1 MLDESN
7 IREHIDEIE
16 NGTLSYL
23 DELSMDFL
31 REFKD
36 RIDFLKMYDHI
47 MRSRVFLGFNE
58 EWFEQEEKRKRIQ
71 SEFVI
76 PYLRLEEN

>member
-1 MLDESN
+1 MMNESEL
-7 IREHIDEIE
+7 REHIDEIG

-23 DELSMDFL
+23 DDLSMDFL
-31 REFKD
+31 REFRG

-47 MRSRVFLGFNE
+47 MRTRVFLGYNE

-76 PYLRLEEN
+76 PHIRDKEN